1 MKLYGSET
9 SPYVR
14 KARVLIHEKALDC
27 QFVVLDAW
35 AADSKV
41 PAMNPLGKVPVL
53 ERTDG
58 SVLYD
63 SPVIVEYLDTL
74 KSPTRLP
81 AAGEAA
87 SAPSLAR
94 SPRLIPDGEAR
105 WIALRWQALAD
116 GVLDATVAR
125 LLESRRESAQ
135 QSMKDIRRQEE
146 KVACAL
152 DWMERQVGDR
162 RWLMGDTFSLADL
175 VVGVALDYVDFRY
188 PHEWR
193 ARCPALARWQAVI
206 RARPS
211 FVATRAPGMT

>member
-14 KARVLIHEKALDC
+14 KVRVLAHEKALDC
-27 QFVVLDAW
+27 QFVVVDAW
-35 AADSKV
+35 AADSRV

-53 ERTDG
+53 ERDDH

-74 KSPTRLP
+74 K
-81 AAGEAA
+81 
-87 SAPSLAR
+87 APSLLPIA
-94 SPRLIPDGEAR
+94 GEAR
-105 WIALRWQALAD
+105 WTALRWQALAD

-125 LLESRRESAQ
+125 LLESRREPAQ
-135 QSMKDIRRQEE
+135 QSKKDIGRQEE
-146 KVACAL
+146 KVANAL
-152 DWMERQVGDR
+152 GWMERQVGDR
-162 RWLMGDTFSLADL
+162 QWLMGEAFSLADL

-188 PHEWR
+188 PHDWR
-193 ARCPALARWQAVI
+193 AHCPALARWHAGV

-211 FVATRAPGMT
+211 FAATRPPGMS